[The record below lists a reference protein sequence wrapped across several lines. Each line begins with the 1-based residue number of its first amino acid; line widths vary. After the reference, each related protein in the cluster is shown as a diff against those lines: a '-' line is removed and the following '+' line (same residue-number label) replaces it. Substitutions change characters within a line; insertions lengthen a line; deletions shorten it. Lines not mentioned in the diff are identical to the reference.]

1 MEESKILK
9 GRCKKT
15 GAQFGMEL
23 KSYGG
28 EWKVVNMIKMTDAE
42 ADGIRSEVRQPRF
55 VTHTNLIPCQKC
67 GSRVVG
73 GCACA
78 KAGAVCT
85 KEMKYKFAC
94 LYCNEFEI
102 NYSTKI
108 TPYTKWAGI
117 SNIPGAT
124 KDKFGNPS
132 GSDYDLAQD
141 GAFEGYT
148 VIILGL
154 GASSRKYNL
163 SDPKAALEKKGF
175 TVLEYR
181 KVPPIEEFKRELS
194 KDKTQL
200 WILAD
205 KETCLSEQYYSAIQ
219 TYFENGNGVYFWSEE
234 EPYFQDVNPMLI
246 RLFGAS
252 MYGNSRGGKVLG
264 VQAEEG
270 QAGIVANHPITTG
283 IVSFYEGTTISTVE
297 LGTKLKP
304 LVYGSNKKIATAYY
318 DDKQRRAIVDGGY
331 TRLYCQWDSAG
342 TDRYVVN
349 AAAWLTNIERFG
361 Y

>member
-1 MEESKILK
+1 MGESKILK

-23 KSYGG
+23 KEYGG
-28 EWKVVNMIKMTDAE
+28 EWKVVNMIKMEDAE
-42 ADGIRSEVRQPRF
+42 ADSILSEVRQPKF

-78 KAGAVCT
+78 KTGAVCT

-94 LYCNEFEI
+94 VYCNEFEI
-102 NYSTKI
+102 NYSRKR
-108 TPYTKWAGI
+108 TPYNSWAGI
-117 SNIPGAT
+117 SNIPGAA
-124 KDKFGNPS
+124 KDSFGNPM
-132 GSDYDLAQD
+132 GSEYDLAQD

-163 SDPKAALEKKGF
+163 SAPKAALEKKGF
-175 TVLEYR
+175 SILEYR
-181 KVPPIEEFKRELS
+181 KVPPIEEFKAALN

-205 KETCLSEQYYSAIQ
+205 KEPCLNEQYYSAIQ
-219 TYFENGNGVYFWSEE
+219 RYFENGNGVYFWSEE
-234 EPYFQDVNPMLI
+234 EPYYQDVNLLLS

-264 VQAEEG
+264 VQAAEG
-270 QAGIVANHPITTG
+270 QSGIISDHHITTG
-283 IVSFYEGTTISTVE
+283 IVSFYEGTTISSVN
-297 LGTKLKP
+297 LGGKLKP
-304 LVYGSNKKIATAYY
+304 LVYGSNKQIAAAYY
-318 DDKQRRAIVDGGY
+318 DDNQRRAIIDGGY

>member
-1 MEESKILK
+1 
-9 GRCKKT
+9 
-15 GAQFGMEL
+15 
-23 KSYGG
+23 
-28 EWKVVNMIKMTDAE
+28 
-42 ADGIRSEVRQPRF
+42 
-55 VTHTNLIPCQKC
+55 
-67 GSRVVG
+67 
-73 GCACA
+73 
-78 KAGAVCT
+78 
-85 KEMKYKFAC
+85 MKYKFAC
-94 LYCNEFEI
+94 VYCNEFEI
-102 NYSTKI
+102 NYSRKR
-108 TPYTKWAGI
+108 TPYTAWAGI

-132 GSDYDLAQD
+132 GSEFDLAQD

-175 TVLEYR
+175 TVVEYR
-181 KVPPIEEFKRELS
+181 KVPPIDEFRAALS

-205 KETCLSEQYYSAIQ
+205 KETCLTEQYYSLIKS
-219 TYFENGNGVYFWSEE
+219 YFDNGNGVYFWSEE
-234 EPYFQDVNPMLI
+234 EPYFQDVNPMLL

-264 VQAEEG
+264 VQTEDG
-270 QAGIVANHPITTG
+270 GAGIVANHPITTG
-283 IVSFYEGTTISTVE
+283 IVSFYEGTTISTVN
-297 LGTKLKP
+297 LGTKLQP

-318 DDKQRRAIVDGGY
+318 DENQRRAIVDGGY